1 MNLDI
6 SGVDLTGQVA
16 IVIGSE
22 SALSRMIAQALES
35 AGAAVAL
42 VVKTERELV
51 EMTDLIYDTDGRIRI
66 IVADTSNQNAVERV
80 VQNYKDH
87 LGFVTMVVNVV
98 DIARLPVS
106 LWQIDPDE
114 WSSTLEANL
123 RRSLL
128 WTKTALPEMV
138 KGGRIINIAASP
150 IFSRLMSSLTAE
162 AKARGIALF
171 SVDSGAD
178 PDLVKRLILFLAAG
192 RADNLSGNF
201 VQAGDGVIAL
211 TTDIEQ
217 SNTLRL
223 HFFRAV

>member
-22 SALSRMIAQALES
+22 FALSRIIAQALES

-87 LGFVTMVVNVV
+87 LGFITMVVNVV
-98 DIARLPVS
+98 DIARLPIS

-223 HFFRAV
+223 HF

>member
-22 SALSRMIAQALES
+22 FALSRIIAQALES

-87 LGFVTMVVNVV
+87 LGFITMVVNVV

-178 PDLVKRLILFLAAG
+178 PDLVKRLILFLAQDGPIIYQGILFRLAMASSRLRQILN
-192 RADNLSGNF
+192 RATHSGC
-201 VQAGDGVIAL
+201 
-211 TTDIEQ
+211 T
-217 SNTLRL
+217 
-223 HFFRAV
+223 FRAV

>member
-22 SALSRMIAQALES
+22 FALSRIIAQALES
-35 AGAAVAL
+35 AGAAVAV

-87 LGFVTMVVNVV
+87 LGFITMVVNVV

-150 IFSRLMSSLTAE
+150 IFSRLMSSLIAE

-178 PDLVKRLILFLAAG
+178 PDLVKRLILFLA
-192 RADNLSGNF
+192 
-201 VQAGDGVIAL
+201 QDGPIIYQGILFRLAMA
-211 TTDIEQ
+211 
-217 SNTLRL
+217 SSRLRQIL
-223 HFFRAV
+223 N

>member
-22 SALSRMIAQALES
+22 FALSRIIAQALE
-35 AGAAVAL
+35 AGGAAVEL

-87 LGFVTMVVNVV
+87 LGFITMVVNVV

-150 IFSRLMSSLTAE
+150 IFSRLMSSLIAE

-192 RADNLSGNF
+192 RAANLSPHS
-201 VQAGDGVIAL
+201 APPPHPLIPL
-211 TTDIEQ
+211 TPDLPQ
-217 SNTLRL
+217 SHTPPP
-223 HFFRAV
+223 HFYG

>member
-22 SALSRMIAQALES
+22 FALSRIIAQALES

-87 LGFVTMVVNVV
+87 LGFITMVVNVV

-223 HFFRAV
+223 HF

>member
-22 SALSRMIAQALES
+22 FALSRIIAQALES

-87 LGFVTMVVNVV
+87 LGFITMVVNVV

-106 LWQIDPDE
+106 LWQRMVQYAGSKFASFIVVDQNRLTGNGKG
-114 WSSTLEANL
+114 WANHQYS
-123 RRSLL
+123 RFANIF
-128 WTKTALPEMV
+128 TA
-138 KGGRIINIAASP
+138 N
-150 IFSRLMSSLTAE
+150 
-162 AKARGIALF
+162 
-171 SVDSGAD
+171 
-178 PDLVKRLILFLAAG
+178 
-192 RADNLSGNF
+192 
-201 VQAGDGVIAL
+201 
-211 TTDIEQ
+211 EQ
-217 SNTLRL
+217 SDSRGEGTRYCAIFGGLGR
-223 HFFRAV
+223 

>member
-22 SALSRMIAQALES
+22 FALSRIIAQALES

-87 LGFVTMVVNVV
+87 LGFITMVVNVV

-150 IFSRLMSSLTAE
+150 IFSRLMSSLIAE

-223 HFFRAV
+223 HF